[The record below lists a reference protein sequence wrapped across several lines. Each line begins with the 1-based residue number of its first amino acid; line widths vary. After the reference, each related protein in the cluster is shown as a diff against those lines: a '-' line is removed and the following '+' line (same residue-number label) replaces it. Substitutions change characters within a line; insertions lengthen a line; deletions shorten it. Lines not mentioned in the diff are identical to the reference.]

1 MATKAEKKLLRG
13 ASDKLTALQR
23 GALEKLERQGAS
35 QIRGLPVKT
44 VKSLLNR
51 KLIDKI
57 GSARVEDYP
66 TFVLTDLGRT
76 ILAIRTRKTGAARR

>member
-1 MATKAEKKLLRG
+1 MATKAEKRLLRG

-35 QIRGLPVKT
+35 QIRGLPLKT
-44 VKSLLNR
+44 VQSLLNR

-57 GSARVEDYP
+57 GNAPVEDYP

-76 ILAIRTRKTGAARR
+76 VLAIRTRKTGAARR